1 MKEKIIGIM
10 MIVVIVLTYLYPN
23 VLAATNSKTQLN
35 NEQKELDDKIAETKE
50 NLDEVENN
58 KSQALKDIESLTAQ
72 ITDYEDEL
80 DSLNSQLSSLNKSI
94 SEQTENLQK
103 ATEDYE
109 HQDEMLKERL
119 VVLYEEGETSYL
131 DVLLNAESFTDFISN
146 YYLIS
151 EITNADVELLE
162 QIEKQKTEIENAKK
176 ELEDNKAKIETV
188 KTEKQQKAN
197 KLSQA
202 KKEKNSQVSKLSAE
216 EKQLQEDLDAFE
228 ADKQQ
233 IKKKLAE
240 IARQEEEE
248 RKKNSAT
255 SKPSIVGKPSSSGY
269 IFPVAGLS
277 KANIR
282 VKSYPSYAGHTGV
295 DVNINVTGKTVVA
308 VKAGTVVTSE
318 AKIRNGKYYSYGEY
332 IIINHHD
339 GTMTLYAHGLAGTRR
354 VIEGQ
359 KVSQGQALMTVGS
372 TGNSTGT
379 HLHFEVRVGGS
390 PVNPLPYLP

>member
-10 MIVVIVLTYLYPN
+10 LIIAITLTYFYPSISN
-23 VLAATNSKTQLN
+23 AETSKTQLN
-35 NEQKELDDKIAETKE
+35 NQQQQIDNKIAETKE
-50 NLDEVENN
+50 NLNEVENN
-58 KSQALKDIESLTAQ
+58 KSQALKDIENITAQ
-72 ITDYEDEL
+72 ITSYEDEL
-80 DSLNSQLSSLNKSI
+80 EDLNNQISNLNKSI
-94 SEQTENLQK
+94 AEQTENLQK
-103 ATEDYE
+103 ATQDYE
-109 HQDEMLKERL
+109 NQEKTLKERL

-131 DVLLNAESFTDFISN
+131 DVLLNAENFTDFISN

-151 EITNADVELLE
+151 EITSADTEMLE
-162 QIEKQKTEIENAKK
+162 KIEKQRTEIENAKK
-176 ELEDNKAKIETV
+176 ELEDNKSKIESV

-197 KLSQA
+197 QLSQA
-202 KKEKNSQVSKLSAE
+202 KKEKNTQVSKLSAQ
-216 EKQLQEDLDAFE
+216 EKELQDDLDAFE
-228 ADKQQ
+228 ADKKQ
-233 IKKKLAE
+233 IKNQLAE
-240 IARQEEEE
+240 IARKEEEE
-248 RKKNSAT
+248 RKKNAAN
-255 SKPSIVGKPSSSGY
+255 SKPDISGKPSASGY

-282 VKSYPSYAGHTGV
+282 VKTYPSYAGHTGV

-332 IIINHHD
+332 VVINHHD
-339 GTMTLYAHGLAGTRR
+339 GTMTLYAHGLAGSRK
-354 VIEGQ
+354 VSPGQ

-372 TGNSTGT
+372 TGNSSGT